1 MTRAVDNTSPIDFN
15 QLLGDMSNAAAS
27 VLKAKWPEVK
37 SYAEAEFRKIGHT
50 IELIAREFAAGEIT
64 EEQATLL
71 LDMQKGASRSVMIT
85 VEGMAVVAAE
95 QAINAAFDAVRQSVN
110 TAIGFALI

>member
-1 MTRAVDNTSPIDFN
+1 VTTINIDVDRLV
-15 QLLGDMSNAAAS
+15 QDMAAAAATI
-27 VLKAKWPEVK
+27 LKTRWPDVK
-37 SYAEAEFRKIGHT
+37 SYAETEFRKIGET
-50 IELIAREFAAGEIT
+50 IALIAREWARGEIT

-95 QAINAAFDAVRQSVN
+95 QAINAAFDSVRRTVN
-110 TAIGFALI
+110 AAIGFALI